1 MHAFVVRKQ
10 KAQSQN
16 QRKANMRKRVVY
28 FALKM
33 ELFLLHPAALLDAA
47 AQHRLMP
54 CENTLLA
61 VCVARRCCR
70 KLRSLSRSDL
80 YRG

>member
-33 ELFLLHPAALLDAA
+33 ELFCFTLLHCWMQLHSIDSCPAKILSLLF
-47 AQHRLMP
+47 
-54 CENTLLA
+54 
-61 VCVARRCCR
+61 V
-70 KLRSLSRSDL
+70 
-80 YRG
+80 

>member
-1 MHAFVVRKQ
+1 MHAFVARKQ

-33 ELFLLHPAALLDAA
+33 ELLHPAALLDAA

-61 VCVARRCCR
+61 VCVARSCC
-70 KLRSLSRSDL
+70 
-80 YRG
+80 